1 VLELYWP
8 QVRGYRLPAGRAVVL
23 RQSSQPRAVTVDAV
37 RRLRTHARTHARTV
51 RETTPASAERL
62 LLREYGDALDT
73 IELNLVQMPLGNLHR
88 PLGFSEAAGRGYPR
102 FLYREAL
109 LVKLYEEP
117 AELAAAEETEVLDE
131 LADVYEVLRAIA
143 EQSGVNLAQVSE
155 RADAK
160 GVEQGRLRERLYLV
174 RVASGGDGDK
184 GSSTTTGVSTEC

>member
-1 VLELYWP
+1 VLELYRP

-37 RRLRTHARTHARTV
+37 RRLRTHARTV
-51 RETTPASAERL
+51 RATTPASAERL

-155 RADAK
+155 RAGAK